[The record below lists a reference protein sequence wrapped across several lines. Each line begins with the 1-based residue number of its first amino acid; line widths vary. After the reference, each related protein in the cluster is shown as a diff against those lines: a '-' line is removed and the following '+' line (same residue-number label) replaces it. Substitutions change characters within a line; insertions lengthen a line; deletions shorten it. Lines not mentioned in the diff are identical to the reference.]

1 MKAESHQEKLQ
12 YANPLPSPGS
22 GLVPDRKRSKGGA
35 LINSAKKVI
44 QHIEHPNLK
53 VEKLHKL
60 ECKREQSYANDN
72 KAMQMIAKTTD
83 NDNDY
88 DY

>member
-1 MKAESHQEKLQ
+1 M
-12 YANPLPSPGS
+12 
-22 GLVPDRKRSKGGA
+22 GA
-35 LINSAKKVI
+35 LINSAQKVI

-60 ECKREQSYANDN
+60 ECKREQSYAKDS